1 MDTPDRLVAALRAHP
16 EGPGTVLLTGW
27 FSFLD
32 GEATAGDLLAR
43 TAVARALDRA
53 RIAHD
58 TAWSAGF
65 APGART
71 LDEADPAAYRHV
83 VFVCGPLHGP
93 QVLGLHRRYA
103 HCVRIAVNVSVID
116 PGAPATTGFH
126 LVLARDGGTG
136 PPRPDLAALA
146 PAGAP
151 PPLVAVVL
159 TGGQGEYGE
168 RRGHADVS
176 AALTGWLG
184 AKDCA
189 RLPADTRLAHD
200 DWRLCAS
207 PEQFLALVGRCDLVV
222 TTRLHGLV
230 LALRSGVPALAVDP
244 VRGGG
249 AKLSAQARALRWPA
263 LVPAEEARPDVLDR
277 WWGWCLD
284 GRGRAAARRRA
295 ALQARARAAQL
306 AG

>member
-1 MDTPDRLVAALRAHP
+1 VDSLDRLVATLRSHP

-27 FSFLD
+27 FSFLH

-43 TAVARALDRA
+43 TAVARALDTA
-53 RIAHD
+53 GIAHD

-71 LDEADPAAYRHV
+71 LDAADPAAYRHV

-93 QVLGLHRRYA
+93 RIAALHRRYA
-103 HCVRIAVNVSVID
+103 RSVRIAVNVSVID
-116 PGAPATTGFH
+116 PEAPATTGFH

-136 PPRPDLAALA
+136 PARPDLAALA
-146 PAGAP
+146 PTGP
-151 PPLVAVVL
+151 LPPLVAVVL
-159 TGGQGEYGE
+159 TEGQGEYGP
-168 RRGHADVS
+168 RRGHADVN
-176 AALTGWLG
+176 AALTGWIG

-207 PEQFLALVGRCDLVV
+207 PEQFLALVGRCDLVL

-230 LALRSGVPALAVDP
+230 LALRAGVPALAVDP
-244 VRGGG
+244 VRGG
-249 AKLSAQARALRWPA
+249 AKLSAQAGALRWPA
-263 LVPAEEARPDVLDR
+263 LVPAERARPDVLDH
-277 WWGWCLD
+277 WWHWCLD

-295 ALQARARAAQL
+295 ARAARAAQL